1 MNAKTVIRFRYEHL
15 RNEAHVSYHEAVTKL
30 IEKFDPKFL
39 EIVSVYSQYKTAY
52 NDEVSVLDMVQKS
65 EFTQEI
71 EEQDEVRDDIFYGF
85 KTAVKSALNHYSQ
98 DLRKAAKKVEIV
110 LDSYGNIARKS
121 FDQETAAID
130 DIIRELNDS
139 RKVEID
145 QLGLQMWLVML
156 SKENDTF
163 KRIMESRYS
172 QSANRPTLR
181 MRNTRQIVDSLFR
194 GILNFIE
201 AYTTLNGMQKHE
213 NFLKELNAVSERYK
227 NLLAQ
232 AEGKRKAS
240 NN

>member
-1 MNAKTVIRFRYEHL
+1 MNTKTVIRFRYEHL

-240 NN
+240 NK